1 MKKVALLM
9 IPFVLW
15 ACASPIVHKINF
27 ARDYNPEKVQRV
39 AILNFNRGTDVRLNQ
54 DIVVDK
60 FTSALVGSRFVLV
73 DRTDIKKI
81 MQEAQ
86 FQHNESGIIDG
97 KTRQKLQQLGAD
109 AILTGTL
116 HTYVENKNAQN
127 QITYAE
133 AYLTAKLLRV
143 ETGEVIWSA
152 EIMNNSKM
160 KNVGEKKK
168 MGIIGGESE
177 SESAGKLLDE
187 IISDMGDSFKGK
199 KNLLDMLNPYSK

>member
-1 MKKVALLM
+1 MKKVALLI

-27 ARDYNPEKVQRV
+27 AREYNPDKIRRV
-39 AILNFNRGTDVRLNQ
+39 AVLNFNRGQDVRLNQ
-54 DIVVDK
+54 DVVVDK

-81 MQEAQ
+81 MEEAK
-86 FQHNESGIIDG
+86 FQHNESGIIDE
-97 KTRQKLQQLGAD
+97 KTRKQLQQLGAD

-116 HTYVENKNAQN
+116 HNYVENKNAQN

-152 EIMNNSKM
+152 EIMKNSKI

-187 IISDMGDSFKGK
+187 IISDMSDSFKEK
-199 KNLLDMLNPYSK
+199 KNILDRFNPLSK